1 MRSGT
6 DSAVATDTRP
16 TYQPPSMRVMNES
29 ELLVAFQMSAARISA
44 AGCWWAACNNSA
56 VEEDT

>member
-1 MRSGT
+1 
-6 DSAVATDTRP
+6 
-16 TYQPPSMRVMNES
+16 
-29 ELLVAFQMSAARISA
+29 VAFQMSAARISA